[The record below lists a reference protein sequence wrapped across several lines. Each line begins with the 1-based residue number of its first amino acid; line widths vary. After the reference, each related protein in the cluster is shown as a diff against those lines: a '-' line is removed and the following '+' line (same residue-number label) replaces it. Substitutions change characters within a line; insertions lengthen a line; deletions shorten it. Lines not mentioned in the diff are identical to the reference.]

1 MIRNVAIISPGDM
14 GHSVGQVLL
23 KSGFNV
29 MTCLEGRSDRT
40 KNLAYSAQFQI
51 VDNYNDLIDG
61 ADLLLSILP
70 PDSADELVDNIAAI
84 LKSDKEKNIYF
95 VDCNAISPFKSISL
109 ASKINNAGG
118 TFIDGGII
126 GKSPDRG
133 DIPRFYVSG
142 PEANIMRALDGCGIS
157 VRVMGNKIG
166 QASAIKM
173 CYAALTKGTNTLYIA
188 LLLAA
193 HKMDVLDPLKNELQ
207 SSQKN
212 HYGSMEKNLSS
223 IPANAHRWVGEM
235 KEISQT
241 FEKLGITP
249 LFHEGSEEIYKFLL
263 KSSFAEETPET
274 IDLDRTVW
282 EMIDSLGDL

>member
-29 MTCLEGRSDRT
+29 MTCLEGRSART